1 MAGAGG
7 WRALW
12 VSVDERE
19 RGYPG
24 RPSEMSLSL
33 PCPRANLSVR
43 QACPCPQR
51 VKSEMNLSEQFTT
64 RTTIQITG
72 HKPHRLL

>member
-33 PCPRANLSVR
+33 PCPRANLSLR
-43 QACPCPQR
+43 GPRPFPQR
-51 VKSEMNLSEQFTT
+51 LKSEMNLSEHFTT
-64 RTTIQITG
+64 WRTIQLNR
-72 HKPHRLL
+72 HKPYKLL